1 MGRIIYPAYQP
12 MDFSPQSL
20 FGEMNCSFRPVM
32 RKRRRLTNSDFID
45 RVFNDMFLPS
55 YEVCTKRK
63 SQEPKDDVS
72 NEDTS
77 DTFTKKFKLR
87 DFKPENIQIRVT
99 KDKRVVIEAKEE
111 VKEEKDGFQSYQLRE
126 FKQTVDVP
134 ENANIEELT
143 SSFSEQGLLTIS
155 APLLALPEPKE
166 KQEIKLP
173 VTFDSKD
180 NDEQNDDGPLTVTDS
195 NSVDPSKES
204 TN

>member
-32 RKRRRLTNSDFID
+32 RKRRRMMNSDFID

-63 SQEPKDDVS
+63 SQEPKDDAS

-77 DTFTKKFKLR
+77 DTFTEKFQLR
-87 DFKPENIQIRVT
+87 DFKPEDIQIRVT
-99 KDKRVVIEAKEE
+99 KDKRVVIEEKE
-111 VKEEKDGFQSYQLRE
+111 GFQSYQLRE

-134 ENANIEELT
+134 ENVNIEELT

>member
-77 DTFTKKFKLR
+77 DTFTKKFQLR

-111 VKEEKDGFQSYQLRE
+111 VKEEKNGFQSYQLRE
-126 FKQTVDVP
+126 FKQSVDVP
-134 ENANIEELT
+134 ENVNIEELT

-166 KQEIKLP
+166 KQETQLP
-173 VTFDSKD
+173 VTFDSKEN
-180 NDEQNDDGPLTVTDS
+180 NDEKNDAAPSNKTDS
-195 NSVDPSKES
+195 NSVD
-204 TN
+204 